1 MRINKERTIFHI
13 DVNSA
18 FLAWEAVSRVKKGE
32 PDLRK
37 IPAVVGGNQES
48 RKGIVL
54 ARSIPA
60 KNYGIKTAETIYSAR
75 KKCPQL
81 VVVSPSF
88 ALYEKCSRDLLSII
102 QEYSPAV
109 EQYSIDEF
117 FLDYTDVELIY
128 GKPLEAAF
136 LIKEKVKKQLGFTV
150 NIGVSNNKLLAKMAS
165 DFAKPDRIHTL
176 YPNEI
181 KDKMWPLPVGNLFMV
196 GRATVE
202 KLKSIGIETIGD
214 LAKSNRGFIR
224 ERLKKPGE
232 LIWDYANGIDSSLVE
247 GSSYDEI
254 KSISNE
260 TTVSKDVTCEEDAY
274 LILIALAE
282 KVASRLRAV
291 DKFYQSITIT
301 VKNSHFQRYSKQKK
315 LDQPLNS
322 TQTTISLAKDLFRE
336 TWRGDSIRLLGI
348 TLGDLSNSQATQ
360 LGLWDERENQKQKD
374 LDQAVDKIRA
384 KFGFHSLVRGSN
396 ISYND

>member
-1 MRINKERTIFHI
+1 MILGKERTIFHI

-32 PDLRK
+32 PDLRE
-37 IPAVVGGNQES
+37 IPAVVGGNQEN

-60 KNYGIKTAETIYSAR
+60 KEYGIKTAETIYSAR

-81 VVVSPSF
+81 VVVPPSF
-88 ALYEKCSRDLLSII
+88 SLYEKSSQDLLRII
-102 QEYSPAV
+102 KEYSPV
-109 EQYSIDEF
+109 IEQYSIDEF
-117 FLDYTDVELIY
+117 FLDYTDLQLVY
-128 GKPLEAAF
+128 GTPLEAAL
-136 LIKEKVKKQLGFTV
+136 LIKERIKEQLGFTV
-150 NIGVSNNKLLAKMAS
+150 NIGVANNKLLAKMAS
-165 DFAKPDRIHTL
+165 DFLKPDRIHTL
-176 YPNEI
+176 YSEEI

-196 GRATVE
+196 GRATAE

-214 LAKSNRGFIR
+214 LAKSNRGFMR
-224 ERLKKPGE
+224 ERLKKHGE

-260 TTVSKDVTCEEDAY
+260 TTISRDVTCEEDAY

-282 KVASRLRAV
+282 KVSSRLRAV
-291 DKFYQSITIT
+291 DKFYQSITVT

-322 TQTTISLAKDLFRE
+322 TQTTISLAKEIFRE

-348 TLGDLSNSQATQ
+348 TLGDLSNSQAIQ
-360 LGLWDERENQKQKD
+360 LGLWDEQENQKQKD

-384 KFGFHSLVRGSN
+384 KFGFHSLVRGRN
-396 ISYND
+396 IGYND